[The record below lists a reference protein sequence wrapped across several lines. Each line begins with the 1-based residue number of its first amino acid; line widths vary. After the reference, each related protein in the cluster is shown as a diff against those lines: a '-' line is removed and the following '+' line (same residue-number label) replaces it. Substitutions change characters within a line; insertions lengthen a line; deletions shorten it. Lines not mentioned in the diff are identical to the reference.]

1 MTTRGREISRSPVTT
16 HWRWVERLLW
26 VVATAL
32 LGFSAFMLIEGKLY
46 EFYLNSQ
53 FEDALNEQQL
63 KSAQHPS
70 EFLKSASAIAR
81 SAPEPYLGRVDI
93 PRLDLSVM
101 LLDGVDDSALRFG
114 LGHIPGTALPGEPG
128 NIGVAG
134 HRDTFFR
141 GLAGIRKDD
150 EITVKT
156 LRGDYRYVVDTIRIV
171 NPDDVEVLNDIGE
184 PTLTLVTCYPF
195 YRIGPA
201 PRRFIVQASLVR

>member
-1 MTTRGREISRSPVTT
+1 
-16 HWRWVERLLW
+16 
-26 VVATAL
+26 
-32 LGFSAFMLIEGKLY
+32 MLFEGKIY
-46 EFYLNSQ
+46 QFYLKSQ

-63 KSAQHPS
+63 AAVRHTP

-114 LGHIPGTALPGEPG
+114 LGHIPGTAMPGKAG
-128 NIGVAG
+128 NIGIAG

-141 GLAGIRKDD
+141 GLAKIRKDD

-156 LRGDYRYVVDTIRIV
+156 LDGEYRYIVDTIRIV
-171 NPDDVEVLNDIGE
+171 NPGDVGVLDNSGG
-184 PTLTLVTCYPF
+184 PMLTLVTCYPF
-195 YRIGPA
+195 YLVGPA
-201 PRRFIVQASLVR
+201 PKRFIVQASLNR

>member
-1 MTTRGREISRSPVTT
+1 MATRGREIGESPVAT
-16 HWRWVERLLW
+16 HWRWIERLLW
-26 VVATAL
+26 VAAASL
-32 LGFSAFMLIEGKLY
+32 LGFSAFMLFEGKIY
-46 EFYLNSQ
+46 EFYLKSQ
-53 FEDALNEQQL
+53 FQDALNEQQL
-63 KSAQHPS
+63 KAVQRTS
-70 EFLKSASAIAR
+70 EFLESASAIAR

-114 LGHIPGTALPGEPG
+114 LGHIPGTALPGQPG
-128 NIGVAG
+128 NIGIAG

-156 LRGDYRYVVDTIRIV
+156 LEGDYRYVVDTIRIV
-171 NPDDVEVLNDIGE
+171 NPDDVGVLDDTGR

-201 PRRFIVQASLVR
+201 PRRFIVQASLIR

>member
-26 VVATAL
+26 VVATGL

-63 KSAQHPS
+63 KSAQHTS

-101 LLDGVDDSALRFG
+101 FQQQRPVLRLEQQRCQNRNHEGPHACPTFVSRCARTQRYCRP
-114 LGHIPGTALPGEPG
+114 ISR
-128 NIGVAG
+128 
-134 HRDTFFR
+134 RD
-141 GLAGIRKDD
+141 L
-150 EITVKT
+150 
-156 LRGDYRYVVDTIRIV
+156 
-171 NPDDVEVLNDIGE
+171 
-184 PTLTLVTCYPF
+184 
-195 YRIGPA
+195 
-201 PRRFIVQASLVR
+201 